1 MIRGTCPACGRT
13 YTLDDEFA
21 GRTGRCQACGAVVT
35 VPAQPNAES
44 AKPADETGIELSPA
58 GPPPAEA
65 AGPTATDDAPAE
77 QGATLQSLLD
87 EWPGA
92 APPQAESAEAAP
104 PAEAGD
110 EAPRPAAAIQEPAE
124 EAEPVRPLEHFG
136 RLSYEPEHGPTAIEG
151 SWLKE
156 EGEEPVPEAPPS
168 AQQVLSGKLVALAD
182 EAPDEIRRPPLL
194 TIACTA
200 LALLGL
206 GFAGLFA
213 VRGGT
218 LGIAVG
224 ALGFVLAALGF
235 VRLWTG
241 HMDGLVPA
249 VLHCLCVAGTVL
261 FVAFAGE
268 DAASP
273 TLGWPAIA
281 LLAGAG
287 VALILV
293 VLASATTSGY
303 LYLHKHS

>member
-13 YTLDDEFA
+13 YTLDDDFA

-44 AKPADETGIELSPA
+44 AKPAD
-58 GPPPAEA
+58 
-65 AGPTATDDAPAE
+65 DAPAE
-77 QGATLQSLLD
+77 QGPTLQSLLD
-87 EWPGA
+87 DWPGA
-92 APPQAESAEAAP
+92 APPQAESAQATPPAEAAP

-110 EAPRPAAAIQEPAE
+110 EAHGPTAAIQEPAE

-156 EGEEPVPEAPPS
+156 EGEEPVPEAPPG
-168 AQQVLSGKLVALAD
+168 AQQVLSGKLVAPAD

-194 TIACTA
+194 AIACWA

-206 GFAGLFA
+206 GFSGLFA

-241 HMDGLVPA
+241 HMDGVVPA

-261 FVAFAGE
+261 FVAFVGQ
-268 DAASP
+268 DAVSP

-281 LLAGAG
+281 LLTGAAI
-287 VALILV
+287 ALILI
-293 VLASATTSGY
+293 VLASATTNGY